1 MSAFDPKRT
10 CAESFRCGAIL
21 GSDFIDCQL
30 CPGTIYQAPGLHR
43 VDRWRPVVANKA
55 KYVDLFV
62 ALGNVGR
69 VIEIFNPNRWMILAR
84 WAQIKLVGSK
94 YRAHFPIMTLHPAA
108 NSIRFFAIW
117 SKLKLLSFPPR
128 MSFPPKMIWWQKR
141 DATHARH
148 CIRRPQL

>member
-21 GSDFIDCQL
+21 GSDLIDCQL

-108 NSIRFFAIW
+108 QFAPVFRNLVKTEVA
-117 SKLKLLSFPPR
+117 KLSTENELPTENDLV
-128 MSFPPKMIWWQKR
+128 
-141 DATHARH
+141 AEAR
-148 CIRRPQL
+148 CDSCAALY